1 MAETQTKKAEEAV
14 QAGADGQTDHQTD
27 DQQEGAQLEAV
38 IAERDGYLDQLQ
50 RTLAEFANF
59 RRRTE
64 QERAT
69 ARQLASRDL
78 LLQILPV
85 LDDFDRAMASVPEDQ
100 RETGWVSGTAMIGK
114 KLAGILERAG
124 AKPIEALG
132 QPFDPAL
139 HEAVATDPGS
149 SGEVVV
155 EVYQTGYKL
164 GDGLL
169 RPAMVK
175 TGDKPAA

>member
-1 MAETQTKKAEEAV
+1 MTETQTKQVEEAV
-14 QAGADGQTDHQTD
+14 AATADGET
-27 DQQEGAQLEAV
+27 EGQVDGAELEAV

-69 ARQLASRDL
+69 ARQLAGRDL

-85 LDDFDRAMASVPEDQ
+85 LDDFERAMASVPEEQ
-100 RETGWVSGTAMIGK
+100 RETGWVAGTAMIGK
-114 KLAGILERAG
+114 KLAAILERAG

-139 HEAVATDPGS
+139 HEAVATDPSS

-175 TGDKPAA
+175 TGDKPVA

>member
-1 MAETQTKKAEEAV
+1 MTETQTKQAEEIR
-14 QAGADGQTDHQTD
+14 QATADGPNDDQTDVPA
-27 DQQEGAQLEAV
+27 EGSELEAM
-38 IAERDGYLDQLQ
+38 IAERDSYLDQLQ

-59 RRRTE
+59 RRRTD
-64 QERAT
+64 QERVA

-85 LDDFDRAMASVPEDQ
+85 LDDFERAMASVPDEQ

-114 KLAGILERAG
+114 KLAGLLERAG

-164 GDGLL
+164 GDSLL

>member
-1 MAETQTKKAEEAV
+1 VTETQTQQAEDAV
-14 QAGADGQTDHQTD
+14 EVPADAQPNGQPEGD
-27 DQQEGAQLEAV
+27 DLATV
-38 IAERDGYLDQLQ
+38 TAERDSYLDQLQ

-64 QERAT
+64 QERAV
-69 ARQLASRDL
+69 ARQLASRDV

-85 LDDFDRAMASVPEDQ
+85 LDDFERAMASVPEEH

-124 AKPIEALG
+124 AKPIEALD

-175 TGDKPAA
+175 TGSGPVA

>member
-1 MAETQTKKAEEAV
+1 MAETQTKQAEEAV
-14 QAGADGQTDHQTD
+14 QAAGEGQTDEQP
-27 DQQEGAQLEAV
+27 EGQREAAEVEAV
-38 IAERDGYLDQLQ
+38 IAERDSYLDQLQ

-64 QERAT
+64 QERAA

-78 LLQILPV
+78 LLQMLPV
-85 LDDFDRAMASVPEDQ
+85 LDDFERAMASVPEEQ
-100 RETGWVSGTAMIGK
+100 RETGWVAGTAMIGK
-114 KLAGILERAG
+114 KLGGILERAG

-175 TGDKPAA
+175 TGDRPAA